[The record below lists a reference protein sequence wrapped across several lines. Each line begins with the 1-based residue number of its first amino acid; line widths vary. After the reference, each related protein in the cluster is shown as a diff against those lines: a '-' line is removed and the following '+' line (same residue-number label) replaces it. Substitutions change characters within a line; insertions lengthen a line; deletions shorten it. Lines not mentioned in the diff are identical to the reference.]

1 MKILFTGGGTGGHLM
16 PILAVAE
23 QIKILSS
30 AGEKKPEFL
39 FIGPDS
45 FFNEA
50 VINFGIPVKKIR
62 AYKLRRYWSVKTFT
76 EFINLPIGIIQSL
89 WHVYWFMPDA
99 VFAKGGYASFP
110 VVFAA
115 WIYRIPVIIHESDSV
130 AGLANIISSKFANK
144 VAIAFESAGAFFS
157 PKKIVLTGNPIRK
170 EILEGN
176 KDRARE
182 EFFLK
187 SGLPVVFVI
196 GGSQGS
202 QKINE
207 ILLQSVEKIAAKAQV
222 IHQCGIENYEEIRE
236 EVSSWSMP
244 HLENYHVIPFLRENI
259 RDAYAA
265 SDIIVSRAGANS
277 ISEIIAV
284 GRPAIL
290 IPLPTS
296 ASDHQMKNA
305 YYFSSRGAAI
315 MLEEAN
321 LTPNLLFDTI
331 FGILENKEKQMQMIR
346 AARALAMPDAAKNIA
361 EEIVKLGK

>member
-16 PILAVAE
+16 PIIAVAE
-23 QIKILSS
+23 QIKLLLNA
-30 AGEKKPEFL
+30 AGEKHEFL

-50 VINFGIPVKKIR
+50 VVNFGMPVKKIR
-62 AYKLRRYWSVKTFT
+62 AYKLRRYWSVKTIT

-115 WIYRIPVIIHESDSV
+115 WVYRIPVIIHESDSV
-130 AGLANIISSKFANK
+130 AGVANIISSKFANK
-144 VAIAFESAGAFFS
+144 VAIAYESAGAFFPS
-157 PKKIVLTGNPIRK
+157 KKIVLTGNPIRK

-176 KDRARE
+176 KEKARE
-182 EFFLK
+182 EFSLK
-187 SGLPVVFVI
+187 NGLPVIFVI

-207 ILLQSVEKIAAKAQV
+207 ILLQAVQKIVAKAQI

-236 EVSSWSMP
+236 ETAGWSMP
-244 HLENYHVIPFLRENI
+244 HFENYRVIPFLRENI
-259 RDAYAA
+259 KDAYAA
-265 SDIIVSRAGANS
+265 CDIIVSRAGANS
-277 ISEIIAV
+277 ISEIVAA
-284 GRPAIL
+284 GKPSIL

-296 ASDHQMKNA
+296 ASDHQLKNA

-315 MLEEAN
+315 MLEEEN
-321 LTPNLLFDTI
+321 LTPNLLYDTI
-331 FGILENKEKQMQMIR
+331 FGVLENKEKQMQMIR
-346 AARALAMPDAAKNIA
+346 AARALVMPDAAKNIA
-361 EEIVKLGK
+361 EEIIKLGK